1 MAVEPVDVVAYT
13 LTIELP
19 ATASFDCVTLDR
31 TTSSLT
37 SQFTTSWP
45 TTITDNA
52 TDYHSTIFPKP
63 TGACFVHPTYLHL
76 HWTNRQSTP
85 TFPPQP
91 PTPSRPSRISLIIRT
106 SSTGCIC
113 RPSSTRPTSNYDIHD
128 TGYLYN
134 STPTARHVDP
144 YRQKNPHLQNLLHPE
159 DH

>member
-19 ATASFDCVTLDR
+19 ATASFDCVTLDH

-63 TGACFVHPTYLHL
+63 TGACFLHPTYLHL

-91 PTPSRPSRISLIIRT
+91 PTPSRPWPFHSDPIAPPST
-106 SSTGCIC
+106 STAAPHAPDLWTHSATNN
-113 RPSSTRPTSNYDIHD
+113 PP
-128 TGYLYN
+128 
-134 STPTARHVDP
+134 PTAP
-144 YRQKNPHLQNLLHPE
+144 PS
-159 DH
+159 